1 MVTGATSFIGSA
13 VCRALL
19 ERGCRVFGIVRPTSA
34 ARDMLP
40 IQPGFQEVSCEL
52 LDVETW
58 AKRIENADTFFH
70 FAWGGP
76 GSKGRADKAVQEQSA
91 AFTLDCLRGAAKL
104 GVERFFFSGS
114 QAEYGPVY
122 GITDENTPCHPVLEY
137 GKSKLEV
144 CQRAPILAKDLGLQ
158 YVHARYF
165 SVYGPHDHPYTLI
178 PSCIRAFLRN
188 KTMELS
194 ECTNKWNFLHIDDAA
209 EVTVRLAECELEQ
222 PQTVVNIA
230 GTDTRVLRDYVEEI
244 HNLTGGLGRCAYGAR
259 KSVERPVDNWPDIR
273 RLQRLTGWSPSVS
286 FSQGIRALIEIEK
299 NNMCRGAC

>member
-1 MVTGATSFIGSA
+1 
-13 VCRALL
+13 
-19 ERGCRVFGIVRPTSA
+19 
-34 ARDMLP
+34 
-40 IQPGFQEVSCEL
+40 
-52 LDVETW
+52 
-58 AKRIENADTFFH
+58 
-70 FAWGGP
+70 
-76 GSKGRADKAVQEQSA
+76 
-91 AFTLDCLRGAAKL
+91 
-104 GVERFFFSGS
+104 
-114 QAEYGPVY
+114 
-122 GITDENTPCHPVLEY
+122 
-137 GKSKLEV
+137 
-144 CQRAPILAKDLGLQ
+144 
-158 YVHARYF
+158 
-165 SVYGPHDHPYTLI
+165 
-178 PSCIRAFLRN
+178 
-188 KTMELS
+188 MELS